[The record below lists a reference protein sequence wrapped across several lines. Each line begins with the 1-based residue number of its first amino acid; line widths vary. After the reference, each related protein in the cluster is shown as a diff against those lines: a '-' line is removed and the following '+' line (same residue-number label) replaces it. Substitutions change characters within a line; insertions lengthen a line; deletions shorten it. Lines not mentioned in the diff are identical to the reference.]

1 MAGETAR
8 LPTHVAYSDEAQY
21 NTGRYRGLGMLS
33 ARAGDGDVLGM
44 EVLRLLEAS
53 GVAEC
58 KWEKLRSAKTRF
70 VAEKLLDW
78 ATASALAGWLRV
90 DVLTWDTEEGA
101 RAGTGLPHITNLQ
114 RMYAHL
120 LEVILPER
128 WPDTGG
134 WQVYPDEQG
143 ALRWERLAIRLPH
156 IVAITPCRSDAEPLI
171 QVADLF
177 AGLGV
182 YSRSGYDTY
191 ERWLCLPAAERSGGG
206 HLPGLALSASDRVRC
221 HILDDFFT
229 RCKLLGLS
237 VSLRTHRGLRTYGMA
252 APLAFHWHAG

>member
-1 MAGETAR
+1 MAGELAR
-8 LPTHVAYSDEAQY
+8 LATHVAYTDEAQY
-21 NTGRYRGLGMLS
+21 NTGRYRGLGMVS
-33 ARAGDGDVLGM
+33 ARAEDGGALGV

-58 KWEKLRSAKTRF
+58 KWEKLRSARTRF

-78 ATASALAGWLRV
+78 ATAAALSGRLRV
-90 DVLTWDTEEGA
+90 DVLTWDTEDGT
-101 RAGTGLPHITNLQ
+101 RAGTGLPHLTNLR

-120 LEVILPER
+120 LEAILPSR
-128 WPDTGG
+128 WPDTDR
-134 WQVYPDEQG
+134 WHIYPDEQG
-143 ALRWERLAIRLPH
+143 AMGWERLAARLPH
-156 IVAITPCRSDAEPLI
+156 IIAIAPCRSDAEPLI

-191 ERWLCLPAAERSGGG
+191 ERWLCLSPAERSGGDR
-206 HLPGLALSASDRVRC
+206 LPGLALSASDRVRC

-229 RCKLLGLS
+229 RCKLLELS

-252 APLAFHWHAG
+252 APLAFHWYTK